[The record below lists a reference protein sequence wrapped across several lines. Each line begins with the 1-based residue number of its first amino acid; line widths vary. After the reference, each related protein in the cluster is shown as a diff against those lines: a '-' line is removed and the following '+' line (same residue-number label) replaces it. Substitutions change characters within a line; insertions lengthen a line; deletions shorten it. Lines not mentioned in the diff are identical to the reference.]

1 MRVNVNS
8 VFYVTRSFLP
18 KLLAVRGSII
28 NIASVAGLV
37 GIKHRFAY
45 CASKRAVVAM
55 TRQLAVEY
63 PDGNPDGHLFREIV
77 VFTGQLSLPRAE
89 MPDLASFAGCRVDDG
104 VTKHTTLV
112 VVGDQD
118 VRRLNGATIS
128 AKHQKARDLIAK
140 GKPLRVVSEADLMLL
155 LAH

>member
-1 MRVNVNS
+1 MNGQTV
-8 VFYVTRSFLP
+8 RSIGGNHLIS
-18 KLLAVRGSII
+18 LAT
-28 NIASVAGLV
+28 A
-37 GIKHRFAY
+37 
-45 CASKRAVVAM
+45 
-55 TRQLAVEY
+55 
-63 PDGNPDGHLFREIV
+63 
-77 VFTGQLSLPRAE
+77 
-89 MPDLASFAGCRVDDG
+89 DG